1 MNLTALSLLLLSKF
15 YLGYLSGPLTD
26 DVFDVLFNLVSGG
39 VISFLF
45 YFLVVYVP
53 ERRRARILKDNAIA
67 VYRRLRQNLVTAV
80 VMASVKGGRKDLS
93 TMWDDITRLTDVEEF
108 RAQFSSGRHEN
119 EGYYAFENQMSGR
132 TYEFEIIIQDFKI
145 LASEL
150 NFFLHNYTGAE
161 ADHFMSLKRL
171 EITLTSLIDSQPGY
185 DESKPLCGFLY
196 RFLAGFDPL
205 KGYLGRDIYLEAL
218 ERI

>member
-1 MNLTALSLLLLSKF
+1 MLLLTKF
-15 YLGYLSGPLTD
+15 CFGYLSGSLSG
-26 DVFDVLFNLVSGG
+26 DVFDILFNLVSGG

-53 ERRRARILKDNAIA
+53 ERRRARILKGNAIA
-67 VYRRLRQNLVTAV
+67 VYRRLREDLVTAV
-80 VMASVKGGRKDLS
+80 VMASVKGGRGDLS
-93 TMWDDITRLTDVEEF
+93 TSLDDIERLTDVEEF
-108 RAQFSSGRHEN
+108 KAKFSGGRLEN
-119 EGYYAFENQMSGR
+119 EGYYAFENQMSSR
-132 TYEFEIIIQDFKI
+132 TYEFDRIIQDFKI

-150 NFFLHNYTGAE
+150 NFFLHNYSTAY

-171 EITLTSLIDSQPGY
+171 EITLFSLIDSQPGY
-185 DESKPLCGFLY
+185 DESKPLCSFLY
-196 RFLAGFDPL
+196 RFLAGFDLL